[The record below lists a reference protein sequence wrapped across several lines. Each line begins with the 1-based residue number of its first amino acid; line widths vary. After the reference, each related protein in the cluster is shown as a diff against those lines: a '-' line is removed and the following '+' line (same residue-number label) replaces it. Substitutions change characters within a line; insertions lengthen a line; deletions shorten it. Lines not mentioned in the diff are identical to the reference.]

1 MHNLIDFKGFKAAS
15 IELLRP
21 FTLLIGPNGS
31 GKTNVIEAIELLSF
45 VAHGHPFYEIA
56 DVGRAAT
63 GIQIRGG
70 LQGCSRM
77 GKNLFAL
84 SFTAGI
90 RLHKAF
96 KPVAYEVYIYTKP
109 HPQILSEQL
118 TYDGRIIYETL
129 IKDPAS
135 ASRDLVVKYDN
146 FAHGGK
152 KPQTA
157 ASSERGPEVPIV
169 NVKPQTAAS
178 SERSVLSQYREI
190 AQENQKFKECMR
202 LVHSVM
208 NHLQASFVFDPN
220 PKLMHSYERIGNS
233 VLSRDGA
240 NLSAVLYALSIG
252 DEAERES
259 LDRLL
264 SQIRQLPDEPYEKFI
279 FTVTKLG
286 DVIFGLRERTGYPV
300 DARSLSDG
308 TLRTLAILTALETAQ
323 KGSRVIVEEF
333 DNGLH
338 PSRVGVLTSAIEE
351 AIKRRD
357 LNVLVTTHNPATM
370 NNLTAE
376 QMEGVVLC
384 TWSKEK
390 EAADLVELMQVPRS
404 DELLERGQLGDLVS
418 RRVLEQYVAP
428 EFEEQRRKKMLAWIE
443 ALP

>member
-1 MHNLIDFKGFKAAS
+1 MYHLIDFKGFKQAS
-15 IELLRP
+15 INLLRP

-45 VAHGHPFYEIA
+45 VAHGQPLYEIA

-63 GIQIRGG
+63 GLQIRGG
-70 LQGCSRM
+70 IQACGRM
-77 GKNLFAL
+77 GQNI
-84 SFTAGI
+84 FTLAFI
-90 RLHKAF
+90 ARVKLDRAF
-96 KPVAYEVYIYTKP
+96 KPVTYEVHICTKP
-109 HPQILSEQL
+109 HPQILREQL
-118 TYDGRIIYETL
+118 IYDGRAIYETL
-129 IKDPAS
+129 PKNPES

-146 FAHGGK
+146 FARSGR

-157 ASSERGPEVPIV
+157 V
-169 NVKPQTAAS
+169 S
-178 SERSVLSQYREI
+178 SERSILSQYREI
-190 AQENQKFKECMR
+190 AQKNRNFEECMR
-202 LVHSVM
+202 LVHTITR
-208 NHLQASFVFDPN
+208 HLQASFVFDPN
-220 PKLMHSYERIGNS
+220 PKLMHGYERIGNG

-240 NLSAVLYALSIG
+240 NLSAVLYALSVG

-264 SQIRQLPDEPYEKFI
+264 YQIRQLPDEPYEDFS
-279 FTVTKLG
+279 FTVTEIG
-286 DVIFGLRERTGYPV
+286 DVIFGLRERTGYTA

-308 TLRTLAILTALETAQ
+308 TLRTLGILTALETVQ
-323 KGSRVIVEEF
+323 EGSRVIVEEF

-338 PSRVGVLTSAIEE
+338 PSRVGVLTSAIGE
-351 AIKRRD
+351 AIKRRN
-357 LNVLVTTHNPATM
+357 LRVLITTHNPAPL

-376 QMEGVVLC
+376 QMEGGVLC

-390 EAADLVELMQVPRS
+390 EAADLMDLMDLPRA

-428 EFEEQRRKKMLAWIE
+428 EFEEQRRQKMLAWVE

>member
-1 MHNLIDFKGFKAAS
+1 MHDLINFKGFKEAH
-15 IELLRP
+15 IDLLRP

-45 VAHGHPFYEIA
+45 IARGQPLYEIA

-70 LQGCSRM
+70 LQGCVRM
-77 GKNLFAL
+77 GKNLFTLGFMARIR
-84 SFTAGI
+84 FAG
-90 RLHKAF
+90 AF
-96 KPVAYEVYIYTKP
+96 KLVAYSLHIGTKP
-109 HPQILSEQL
+109 HPQILHEQL
-118 TYDGRIIYETL
+118 KVGDRIIYETL
-129 IKDPAS
+129 PKNPAS

-146 FAHGGK
+146 FAHGGR
-152 KPQTA
+152 KPQT
-157 ASSERGPEVPIV
+157 P
-169 NVKPQTAAS
+169 AS

-190 AQENQKFKECMR
+190 AQKNQNFKECMW

-208 NHLQASFVFDPN
+208 HHLQASFVFDPN

-240 NLSAVLYALSIG
+240 NLSAVLYALSVG
-252 DEAERES
+252 DKAERKS

-264 SQIRQLPDEPYEKFI
+264 SQIRQLPNEPYEDFN
-279 FTVTKLG
+279 FTVTDLG
-286 DVIFGLRERTGYPV
+286 DVIFGLREKTGYTV

-338 PSRVGVLTSAIEE
+338 PSRVGILTSAIEK

-376 QMEGVVLC
+376 QIKGVVLC